1 MKIVTL
7 YLTEKAKLLLNTDSF
22 KGIRITLKVSDSK
35 VTLIEIEYI
44 FFYFFLGERENKMK
58 ENIDLQ
64 GEGET
69 FIKLI
74 INFQGEEW

>member
-35 VTLIEIEYI
+35 VTLIEIEYFFI
-44 FFYFFLGERENKMK
+44 FSLVNAKIR
-58 ENIDLQ
+58 
-64 GEGET
+64 
-69 FIKLI
+69 
-74 INFQGEEW
+74 